1 MYPLPP
7 ELSEKIFGILNDK
20 KFVTQ
25 EERHDLIAALFV
37 RENRRM
43 RQQILELWRDFR
55 DASDRHDGDYGA
67 IMSASGGEFTC
78 QHIID
83 NFIKPNVYFNS
94 KETEERIQA
103 VEDFIEDLDQED
115 DTLFPD

>member
-7 ELSEKIFGILNDK
+7 ELSEQILAILNDK
-20 KFVTQ
+20 QFATQ
-25 EERHDLIAALFV
+25 EEIHDRIAVLFV

-43 RQQILELWRDFR
+43 RQQVLELWRDFK

-78 QHIID
+78 EYIIREI
-83 NFIKPNVYFNS
+83 IKPNVYY
-94 KETEERIQA
+94 TEQEEENYDWIEESFFM
-103 VEDFIEDLDQED
+103 EDEEGSA
-115 DTLFPD
+115 